1 MEIHSCQGSLDPLW
15 NSTARMG
22 ASEEPVS
29 VALPAVPSC
38 DIKPVF
44 LLAMLNQHGRKAAW
58 GCGKPQPWRPWTA
71 MEIHSYQG
79 SLDPLWNST
88 AMVGV
93 HSYGIPEQVQTDSG
107 VECTHRFPACRRIQ
121 SCPGTCALFAQFLCD
136 RSFPSP
142 ALACAWQSFSARLTI
157 FSLGT
162 KNAVR
167 TGRRKSW
174 RRMKNSIVRNWQD
187 LLRVYVFSPDWTNCP
202 VMRKG
207 VIGNCTGFL

>member
-1 MEIHSCQGSLDPLW
+1 
-15 NSTARMG
+15 
-22 ASEEPVS
+22 
-29 VALPAVPSC
+29 
-38 DIKPVF
+38 
-44 LLAMLNQHGRKAAW
+44 MLHQHGRKAAW
-58 GCGKPQPWRPWTA
+58 GCGKPQPWRPCTA

-79 SLDPLWNST
+79 SLNPLWNST

-93 HSYGIPEQVQTDSG
+93 HSYGIPEQVPTDSG
-107 VECTHRFPACRRIQ
+107 VECTHRLPAARRIQ
-121 SCPGTCALFAQFLCD
+121 SGPGTCALFAQFLYD

-167 TGRRKSW
+167 TDRRKSW

-187 LLRVYVFSPDWTNCP
+187 LLRGYVFSPDWTPKCCLGLDN
-202 VMRKG
+202 KL
-207 VIGNCTGFL
+207 TL